1 MYTSCRSKDFFLEME
16 AISGLFPKGLSPKE
30 CDVNNSAERSVTGF
44 SRSAQET
51 LLPGS
56 LRATSP
62 ANNDYIGI

>member
-1 MYTSCRSKDFFLEME
+1 MCTSCRSKDFFLEME
-16 AISGLFPKGLSPKE
+16 AISGLFPKDLSPKE
-30 CDVNNSAERSVTGF
+30 CDVNSAKRSVTGF

-56 LRATSP
+56 LGATSP